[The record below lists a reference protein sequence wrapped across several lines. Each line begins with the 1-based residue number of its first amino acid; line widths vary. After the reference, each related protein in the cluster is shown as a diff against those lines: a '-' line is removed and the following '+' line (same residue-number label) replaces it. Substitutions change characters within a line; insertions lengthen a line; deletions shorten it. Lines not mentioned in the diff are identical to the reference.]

1 LSRSRESFCVKP
13 HGPMVSCCCSLL
25 GSSWVKRKRERG
37 FCVVALRAVEG
48 GGGVWARVRWVHRR
62 TVNRTWGG
70 RTLWVRRRLKIYIY
84 IHKDFLGCCK
94 HGWSSRN

>member
-1 LSRSRESFCVKP
+1 
-13 HGPMVSCCCSLL
+13 MVFCCCSLL
-25 GSSWVKRKRERG
+25 GSSWVEREREREG

-48 GGGVWARVRWVHRR
+48 GGGVWARVRCVHRR
-62 TVNRTWGG
+62 TVNRTWGE
-70 RTLWVRRRLKIYIY
+70 RTLWDRRRLNIYIY